1 MKSKDDE
8 IAQYKAQVD
17 KLHQDI
23 AEYSVD
29 TDRASVAA
37 LTRLVEDRD
46 KQIQLL
52 KNQLIKATND
62 MTKTTELVESL
73 QEQMRGGKRTRVH

>member
-1 MKSKDDE
+1 M
-8 IAQYKAQVD
+8 D

-73 QEQMRGGKRTRVH
+73 QEQMRGGKRTRMHAGY